1 MTAVTRNV
9 YDDTTGSTSETGYI
23 CSQMRKVALSTPIAV
38 VLALAGV
45 AAAAKTS
52 MVPPFVQNL
61 IAKRSPQLAYV
72 PTRIAAPSFKYVGFK
87 ASAGIVSET
96 FAQTPKRKIVFTAI
110 PYSAPCA
117 EGKRTSFGLSGN
129 KVYWAQLD
137 NTQMAWRCVTGSSG
151 HQVRLAASTTLG
163 LTQFANEGL
172 GTIVAS
178 ALQIR

>member
-1 MTAVTRNV
+1 MRNAIV
-9 YDDTTGSTSETGYI
+9 IST
-23 CSQMRKVALSTPIAV
+23 V
-38 VLALAGV
+38 VVVVFALAGI
-45 AAAAKTS
+45 ASAAKTS

-72 PTRIAAPSFKYVGFK
+72 PTRIAAPSFKYAGYK
-87 ASAGIVSET
+87 ASAAIVSET
-96 FAQTPKRKIVFTAI
+96 FAQTPRRKILFTAL

-117 EGKRTSFGLSGN
+117 EGKHKSFQLSGN

-137 NTQMAWRCVTGSSG
+137 NTQMAWRCVTGPTG

-163 LTQFANEGL
+163 LTQFAPVGL

-178 ALQIR
+178 ALRVQ

>member
-1 MTAVTRNV
+1 MRNMV
-9 YDDTTGSTSETGYI
+9 
-23 CSQMRKVALSTPIAV
+23 MLSTVVAV
-38 VLALAGV
+38 FALAGIAS
-45 AAAAKTS
+45 AAETS
-52 MVPPFVQNL
+52 MVPLFVQHL

-72 PTRIAAPSFKYVGFK
+72 PTRIAAPSFRYAGYN

-96 FAQTPKRKIVFTAI
+96 FAQSPKRKILFTAI

-117 EGKRTSFGLSGN
+117 EGKHRSFQLSGN

-137 NTQMAWRCVTGSSG
+137 NTQMAWRCVTGPNG

-163 LTQFANEGL
+163 MSQFAAVGL

-178 ALQIR
+178 ALRVQ